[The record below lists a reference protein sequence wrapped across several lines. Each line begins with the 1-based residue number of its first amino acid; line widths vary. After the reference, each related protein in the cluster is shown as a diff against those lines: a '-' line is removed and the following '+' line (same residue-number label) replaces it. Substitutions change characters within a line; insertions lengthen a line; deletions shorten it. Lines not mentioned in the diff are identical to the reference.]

1 MPKTNAAVAIAYI
14 RVSTDEQTLSPHA
27 QRSSIEAFAK
37 REGITVAAWFSDTDI
52 CGETELA
59 ERPGLIEAMAALKA
73 HRAGVLLVAKRDRLA
88 RDVLVTA
95 MVEKACAKIGARV
108 VSAAGE
114 GNGNDP
120 GARLHRGIVDLF
132 SEYELAMIRARTKAA
147 LAVKRAKGEFTGGQ
161 APYGFVSIG
170 GKLVPQAEEQR
181 VIARM
186 RDLSEC
192 GLSTRDIAARL
203 ERDGV
208 QSRTGR
214 PFGKSQVA
222 RILKAQ
228 PVASERR
235 AA

>member
-1 MPKTNAAVAIAYI
+1 MRTNPRLAIAYI
-14 RVSTDEQTLSPHA
+14 RVSDESQKLGPDA
-27 QRSSIEAFAK
+27 QRAAIEAYAA
-37 REGITVAAWFSDTDI
+37 REGITVASWHTDI
-52 CGETELA
+52 DVCGATDA
-59 ERPGLIEAMAALKA
+59 SDRPGLVGALAALRA
-73 HRAGVLLVAKRDRLA
+73 NRAGILVVAKRDRLA
-88 RDVLVTA
+88 RDVVIAGTIGLAVG
-95 MVEKACAKIGARV
+95 KLGARV
-108 VSAAGE
+108 VCADGIANGDSPADDFLRTILDGAAQFE
-114 GNGNDP
+114 
-120 GARLHRGIVDLF
+120 R
-132 SEYELAMIRARTKAA
+132 SQIRQRTKAA

-186 RDLSEC
+186 RELSDC
-192 GLSTRDIAARL
+192 GLSTRDVAARL